1 MSDHAIALRL
11 EELLPIYN
19 GLCAIPGV
27 IAEGRIQRA
36 NEQLSIV
43 RDYAKTC
50 RTAAYSLYDLAESET
65 DRDHFLNVH
74 SFLGAISRLVDHAV
88 HKITTGRAAT
98 ADAQLVAA
106 RDIARA
112 MMRITVAREGQPGG
126 SNALH

>member
-1 MSDHAIALRL
+1 MSDRAIALRL
-11 EELLPIYN
+11 EDLLPIYS

-36 NEQLSIV
+36 NEQLGVI
-43 RDYAKTC
+43 RDYAKVC
-50 RTAAYSLYDLAESET
+50 RIAADNAHDRAKSEA
-65 DRDHFLNVH
+65 DRDHFLSVH
-74 SFLGAISRLVDHAV
+74 NFLSAVCRLVDHAV
-88 HKITTGRAAT
+88 HKITTGRAAA

-112 MMRITVAREGQPGG
+112 MMQITVAREGQPGG